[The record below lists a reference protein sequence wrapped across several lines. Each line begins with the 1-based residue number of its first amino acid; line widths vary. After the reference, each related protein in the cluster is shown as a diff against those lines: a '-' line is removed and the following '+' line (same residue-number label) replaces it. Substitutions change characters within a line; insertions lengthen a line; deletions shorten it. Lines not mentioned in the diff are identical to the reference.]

1 MMHPEL
7 DPREQ
12 RRKDRKQQERSGDYR
27 RRRYGRDEQS
37 RRRKDDHN
45 QGFEPDMY
53 DDDDGALAKRTRN
66 SSSRRESASM
76 HSAHSSDIAQS
87 PNNGRSR
94 HRRREDYPRAGAR
107 DRSASPNTYDD
118 INGNNMRSGG
128 RRRRTPPRAHDT
140 KSRNLAQ
147 DANQGKELFPSK
159 CALGTA
165 LNGGSK
171 ELFPNKK
178 LAANLKKELFPA
190 KVTTSHHRRSDAF
203 DAADETADLF
213 ERRLGFANSTS
224 DPKNIH
230 VAESSYGRLNTNTS
244 GDSMILETPMDS
256 GLSIRGASKQ
266 QDQGISIRGVAA
278 DGPRIGIMKAGSNAG
293 KELFAEKLQGR
304 GGRRNRAEDMFY

>member
-12 RRKDRKQQERSGDYR
+12 RRKDRKKQERSDDYR
-27 RRRYGRDEQS
+27 RRRYGQDEQS

-53 DDDDGALAKRTRN
+53 DDNDGALAKRTHN
-66 SSSRRESASM
+66 SSSRRESAPM
-76 HSAHSSDIAQS
+76 HSPHSSDRVQS
-87 PNNGRSR
+87 PHDGRSR

-107 DRSASPNTYDD
+107 DRSASPNTFDD
-118 INGNNMRSGG
+118 NNENNMRSGA
-128 RRRRTPPRAHDT
+128 RRRRTPPCAHDA

-159 CALGTA
+159 SAPGTA
-165 LNGGSK
+165 LIGGSK

-190 KVTTSHHRRSDAF
+190 KVNTSHHRRSDAF

-224 DPKNIH
+224 DPRTIH
-230 VAESSYGRLNTNTS
+230 VATSSYGRLNTNSS
-244 GDSMILETPMDS
+244 GDAMIPESPTDS

-266 QDQGISIRGVAA
+266 QDHGISIRGVAG
-278 DGPRIGIMKAGSNAG
+278 DGPRIGTVKAGGNAG

-304 GGRRNRAEDMFY
+304 GGRRNKAEDMFY